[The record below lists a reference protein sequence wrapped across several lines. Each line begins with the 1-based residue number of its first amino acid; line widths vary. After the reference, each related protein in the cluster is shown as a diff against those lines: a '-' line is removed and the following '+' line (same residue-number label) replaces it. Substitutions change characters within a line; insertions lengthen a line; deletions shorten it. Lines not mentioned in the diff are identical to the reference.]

1 MATYST
7 TNQES
12 VILFQFKDS
21 AFNNTTFNKTL
32 ATVGANEM
40 YELMAMSVIAND
52 GLINQFVL
60 YGDYESV
67 VDFPPDFG
75 GNSGQGINGFVDQ
88 YGVGNIATGIIDGE
102 LPNMGATGGLVTGFD
117 YVETSD
123 TTLGDQ
129 HRYFVRST
137 GKTVKFYQGS
147 TIKLRYALS
156 AFTPS
161 SQEFLDTNVWLKKTV
176 FAG

>member
-12 VILFQFKDS
+12 IILFQYKDS
-21 AFNNTTFNKTL
+21 AFNSTTFNKTL

-40 YELMAMSVIAND
+40 YELMAMSVIAQD
-52 GLINQFVL
+52 GNITQFVL
-60 YGDYESV
+60 YGDYDSV
-67 VDFPPDFG
+67 VDNP

-88 YGVGNIATGIIDGE
+88 YGVGSIPVGAIDGE
-102 LPNMGATGGLVTGFD
+102 LPNMGATGGLVTDFD
-117 YVETSD
+117 YIEESS
-123 TTLGDQ
+123 TTLSDQ

-147 TIKLRYALS
+147 TIKLRFALN
-156 AFTPS
+156 AFTPAS
-161 SQEFLDTNVWLKKTV
+161 EEFLDTNIWLKKTV